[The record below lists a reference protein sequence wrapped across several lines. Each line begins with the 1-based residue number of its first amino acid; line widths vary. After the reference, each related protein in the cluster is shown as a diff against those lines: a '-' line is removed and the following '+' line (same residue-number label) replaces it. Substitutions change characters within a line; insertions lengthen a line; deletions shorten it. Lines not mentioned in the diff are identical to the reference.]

1 LRIEPIIQKIYI
13 LFFIFSIVVLL
24 LFVFVREV
32 VFETNLK
39 DIVINNYMKESEKKV
54 HKSRD
59 FLDYSSDYLFS
70 IKRMKLSNQYLNNEV
85 PKEVLEDV
93 LLSFAKPIG
102 SIMQLRYLD
111 ANGME
116 KIRIDRSQEN
126 SGAFIVEDKKLQNK
140 SNRYYFFDSK
150 NKSTQKVWFS
160 ALDLN
165 IENKKVEVPF
175 KPTLRVMLPIEHN
188 KKFAGVLV
196 VNYFMKSF
204 LDDFVKDY
212 LYDIVLY
219 DKYGHTLKHYDDKK
233 SWDVFKQGSPRGI
246 KQEYPNNYKEILHE
260 KFAISEYFISKK
272 LDLEVANGIIL
283 TMKFKQSYLKN
294 EREKNIKMLMVE
306 SMIIFVLSIILAF
319 FVVKIYLRIFN
330 INRRLEKVVDSKT
343 QENLKQYQVIQ
354 NQNKLVAMGEM
365 IGAIA
370 HQWRQPLTVLNLR
383 IFKLKNAYIQGKIDK
398 EYIDKFVDKN
408 KELISFMSE
417 TIDTFR
423 DFFRT
428 DKENQKFNVKDSIE
442 QVLSMMSA
450 QIKEYQI
457 QIDIIGDG
465 FDIVGV
471 KLDLQQ
477 VILNLIT
484 NSKDAFIEKDI
495 NERNIIINVE
505 KYNVI
510 IIKDNAGGIPIDI
523 LDRVFEPYF
532 TTKEQGKGTG
542 MGLYMS
548 KMMVENNMK
557 GNIQVRNISNGVEF
571 KIKL

>member
-1 LRIEPIIQKIYI
+1 LRIKPIIQKIYI

-54 HKSRD
+54 HKLRD

-70 IKRMKLSNQYLNNEV
+70 IKRMKLFNQYLNNEV

>member
-1 LRIEPIIQKIYI
+1 
-13 LFFIFSIVVLL
+13 
-24 LFVFVREV
+24 
-32 VFETNLK
+32 
-39 DIVINNYMKESEKKV
+39 
-54 HKSRD
+54 
-59 FLDYSSDYLFS
+59 
-70 IKRMKLSNQYLNNEV
+70 MKLFNQYLNNEV

-93 LLSFAKPIG
+93 FLSFAKTIG
-102 SIMQLRYLD
+102 NIMQLRYLD

-126 SGAFIVEDKKLQNK
+126 ARAFIVEDKKLQNK

-175 KPTLRVMLPIEHN
+175 KPTLRVMLPIKHN

-294 EREKNIKMLMVE
+294 EREKNIKILMVE

-319 FVVKIYLRIFN
+319 FVVKIYLRVFN

-365 IGAIA
+365 IGSIA

-408 KELISFMSE
+408 KELIAFMSE

-428 DKENQKFNVKDSIE
+428 DKENQRFNVKDSIE

-450 QIKEYQI
+450 QIKECQI
-457 QIDIIGDG
+457 QIDVIGDG

-510 IIKDNAGGIPIDI
+510 IIKDNAGGIPIDV

-548 KMMVENNMK
+548 KMMIENNMK